1 MLHMH
6 SWTADEEN
14 ECKNSK
20 FCSKIWKGVSV
31 YGGHTGDESNEKIEK
46 SLQNDTIL
54 QRQIVADLDQN

>member
-1 MLHMH
+1 MH
-6 SWTADEEN
+6 SWAADEEN

-31 YGGHTGDESNEKIEK
+31 YGGHTGNESNEK
-46 SLQNDTIL
+46 SPQNDTIL